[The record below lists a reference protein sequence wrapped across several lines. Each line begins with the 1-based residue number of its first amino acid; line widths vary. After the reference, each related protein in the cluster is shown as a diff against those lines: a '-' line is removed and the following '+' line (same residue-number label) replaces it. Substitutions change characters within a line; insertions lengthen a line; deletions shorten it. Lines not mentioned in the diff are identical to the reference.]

1 MTQAAGAPATTTV
14 PDGDVL
20 LRVEDL
26 RVEFRARQPL
36 LDKAR
41 GKEAKALQAVRG
53 VSFEIRRGETLALV
67 GESGSGKTTTAR
79 GLLRLTEPCGGSV
92 TFDGIDVRA
101 AKAGELRRLR
111 ERMQIV
117 FQDPYSSLNPR
128 MSVSATLGEVL
139 VVHRIG
145 NAGKDREQRVG
156 RLLADV
162 GLGPEI
168 AGRYPHEL
176 SGGQRQRV
184 GIARALAVDPE
195 LLVLD
200 EPVSA
205 LDVSVQAQIINL
217 LEDLQRARGLA
228 YLFVAHDLAVVH
240 HTADRIAVMYLGEI
254 VEEGPIDAVF
264 DDPHHPYTEA
274 LLAAI
279 PGEGDGQN
287 RRAGKA
293 RGELRAELAE
303 QAGCPFRT
311 RCPLRHGRCD
321 ETPPFVQLEAGR
333 ASRCWLATDP
343 DFDASA
349 AAAALESAAGPS
361 GDPPADHPASQPGH
375 AALQ

>member
-1 MTQAAGAPATTTV
+1 MSDALLTV
-14 PDGDVL
+14 SG
-20 LRVEDL
+20 L
-26 RVEFRARQPL
+26 RVEFPGRRSFADQRARRP
-36 LDKAR
+36 
-41 GKEAKALQAVRG
+41 AKTFVAVRG
-53 VSFEIRRGETLALV
+53 VDFEIGRGETLALV

-79 GLLRLTEPCGGSV
+79 AILRLVEAAAGSV
-92 TFDGIDVRA
+92 VFDGIDVRA
-101 AKAGELRRLR
+101 AGRADMRRLR

-128 MSVSATLGEVL
+128 IAVGPTLSEVL
-139 VVHRIG
+139 TVHRIG
-145 NAGKDREQRVG
+145 RSKAERRERVAA
-156 RLLADV
+156 LLTDV

-254 VEEGPIDAVF
+254 VEEGQIDAVF
-264 DDPHHPYTEA
+264 DHPRHPYTEA

-279 PGEGDGQN
+279 PGEGGGVGRQ
-287 RRAGKA
+287 AGRA
-293 RGELRAELAE
+293 RGELRADLGDAP
-303 QAGCPFRT
+303 GCPFRT
-311 RCPLRHGRCD
+311 RCPLREARCD
-321 ETPPFVQLEAGR
+321 NTPPFVQLGGGR

-343 DFDASA
+343 AFDAAEA
-349 AAAALESAAGPS
+349 AAAIDSTIAADATAVSSDDLTHGS
-361 GDPPADHPASQPGH
+361 TEAPA
-375 AALQ
+375 

>member
-1 MTQAAGAPATTTV
+1 MTDP
-14 PDGDVL
+14 L
-20 LRVEDL
+20 LRIEDL
-26 RVEFRARQPL
+26 RVEFPRQRTYADRLARRPV
-36 LDKAR
+36 KAF
-41 GKEAKALQAVRG
+41 AAVRG
-53 VSFEIRRGETLALV
+53 VDFTISKGETLALV

-79 GLLRLTEPCGGSV
+79 AILRLQDAVAGQV
-92 TFDGIDVRA
+92 VFDGIDVRA
-101 AKAGELRRLR
+101 ASGSGIRRLR

-128 MSVSATLGEVL
+128 ISVGAALLEVL
-139 VVHRIG
+139 TVHGIG
-145 NAGKDREQRVG
+145 SSAADRRERVG
-156 RLLADV
+156 ALLSDV

-168 AGRYPHEL
+168 ASRYPHEL

-217 LEDLQRARGLA
+217 LEDIQHARGLA

-254 VEEGPIDAVF
+254 VEEGPVDAVF
-264 DDPHHPYTEA
+264 EHPRHPYTEA

-279 PGEGDGQN
+279 PGEGGGVG
-287 RRAGKA
+287 RRAGRA
-293 RGELRAELAE
+293 RGELRTELAE

-311 RCPLRHGRCD
+311 RCPLREARCD
-321 ETPPFVQLEAGR
+321 ATPPFVQLEGDR
-333 ASRCWLATDP
+333 KSRCWLATDP
-343 DFDASA
+343 GFDAAEA
-349 AAAALESAAGPS
+349 AAAIDATTIKPTAIDAIPEA
-361 GDPPADHPASQPGH
+361 
-375 AALQ
+375 

>member
-1 MTQAAGAPATTTV
+1 MSDALLTV
-14 PDGDVL
+14 SG
-20 LRVEDL
+20 L
-26 RVEFRARQPL
+26 RVEFSGRRSFADQRARRP
-36 LDKAR
+36 
-41 GKEAKALQAVRG
+41 AKAFVAVRG
-53 VSFEIRRGETLALV
+53 VDFEIGRGETLALV

-79 GLLRLTEPCGGSV
+79 AILRLVEAASGAV
-92 TFDGIDVRA
+92 TFDGIDVLA
-101 AKAGELRRLR
+101 ASKTDMRRLR

-128 MSVSATLGEVL
+128 IAVGATLSEVL
-139 VVHRIG
+139 TVHRIG
-145 NAGKDREQRVG
+145 RSKAERSERVAT
-156 RLLADV
+156 LLTDV

-168 AGRYPHEL
+168 ASRYPHEL

-254 VEEGPIDAVF
+254 VEEGQIDAVF
-264 DDPHHPYTEA
+264 DHPRHPYTEA

-279 PGEGDGQN
+279 PGEGGVG
-287 RRAGKA
+287 RRAGRA
-293 RGELRAELAE
+293 RGELRSDLGNAP
-303 QAGCPFRT
+303 GCPFRT
-311 RCPLRHGRCD
+311 RCPLREARCD
-321 ETPPFVQLEAGR
+321 TTPPFVQLGAGR

-343 DFDASA
+343 AFDAAEAAAAVVDPA
-349 AAAALESAAGPS
+349 AAAAGPASPIVLAGPS
-361 GDPPADHPASQPGH
+361 ETPV
-375 AALQ
+375 